1 MPGEGS
7 RVKGTV
13 KCFHTPMKQ
22 MQRHAARRG
31 AVYSKLQQKAVVEFN
46 LNLNQ
51 PDPVSATCH
60 TETSTLVCRITV
72 QYKNTATETGLYIVA
87 HGFGGT
93 MVSAA
98 R

>member
-1 MPGEGS
+1 MSASLAGCLFSFRSQSLHGSDTAQKTAEELGTPGEGS

-46 LNLNQ
+46 LNLN
-51 PDPVSATCH
+51 
-60 TETSTLVCRITV
+60 
-72 QYKNTATETGLYIVA
+72 
-87 HGFGGT
+87 
-93 MVSAA
+93 
-98 R
+98 